1 MDFIEC
7 SIYLKENKFGLPHL
21 CIRGLFHQAF
31 HAVPVVLYFQLII
44 SNLQVIIHDLVLIA
58 REELS
63 AKWTLCL
70 LTLYLSLSLLIF
82 I

>member
-63 AKWTLCL
+63 AK
-70 LTLYLSLSLLIF
+70 
-82 I
+82 